1 MRSINNILHV
11 QLISIGRATT
21 NGNEDDA
28 MEIYRTAGKKAA
40 ALLDPFAIPAKA
52 FLTGIQHD
60 AGGKM
65 DDTLYKLRLS
75 NWWNAYTAL

>member
-1 MRSINNILHV
+1 
-11 QLISIGRATT
+11 
-21 NGNEDDA
+21 

-40 ALLDPFAIPAKA
+40 ALLDPFAIPVKA

-65 DDTLYKLRLS
+65 DDTLYELRLL
-75 NWWNAYTAL
+75 NLWNAYTAL